1 MNKKDLIIRNER
13 ISELVNK
20 INRQGGM
27 ADTIDALNIYNLYSD
42 VHKNMSS
49 VRSIEDDELRL
60 IYMLEKIKEVVI

>member
-1 MNKKDLIIRNER
+1 MKKKDLIIRNER

>member
-13 ISELVNK
+13 IGELVNK

-42 VHKNMSS
+42 VHKNMSY